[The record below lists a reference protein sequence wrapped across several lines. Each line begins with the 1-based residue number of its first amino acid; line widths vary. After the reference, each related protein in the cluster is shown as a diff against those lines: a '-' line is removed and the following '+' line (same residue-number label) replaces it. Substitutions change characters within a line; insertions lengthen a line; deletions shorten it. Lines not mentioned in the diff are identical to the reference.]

1 MWNGTSNSIVDANT
15 FIDCQ
20 REIAIGLIDRG
31 SPHDHSGGIVR
42 NNVIARRSGLAG
54 DVAIGVFDSP
64 GTQVLHNTVLIAG
77 GYQNA
82 IEYRFAGSTSVVIAN
97 NLLDAAIQ
105 ARDGA
110 AATVAGNSTQ
120 ASSALFVS
128 AAAGDLHLLPSASVA
143 IDKVAVRAT
152 AAVDWDGQA
161 RPIGSSADIG
171 ADEYGTPTLPST
183 PLNVRIV
190 R

>member
-1 MWNGTSNSIVDANT
+1 
-15 FIDCQ
+15 
-20 REIAIGLIDRG
+20 
-31 SPHDHSGGIVR
+31 VR
-42 NNVIARRSGLAG
+42 NNFIVRRSGVAG

-64 GTQVLHNTVLIAG
+64 GTQVLHNTALIAG
-77 GYQNA
+77 GYPNA
-82 IEYRFAGSTSVVIAN
+82 IEYRFTGSTSVVIAS

-110 AATVAGNSTQ
+110 TATVAGNSSQ
-120 ASSALFVS
+120 ALSALFVS
-128 AAAGDLHLLPSASVA
+128 AAAGDLHLLSSASVA
-143 IDKVAVRAT
+143 IDKVAVRAN

-161 RPIGSSADIG
+161 RPIGAAADIG
-171 ADEYGTPTLPST
+171 ADEYGAPSLPST